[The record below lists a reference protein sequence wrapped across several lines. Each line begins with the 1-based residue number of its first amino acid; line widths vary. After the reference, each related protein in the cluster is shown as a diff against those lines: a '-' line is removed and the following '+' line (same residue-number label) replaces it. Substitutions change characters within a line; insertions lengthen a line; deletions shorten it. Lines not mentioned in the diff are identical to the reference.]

1 MYVCV
6 FVLLMV
12 IVVDVC
18 VVDVCVASGGV
29 CRDDLFACG
38 VVVARACVRRSCQWW
53 CQCCNGR
60 VRVVSV

>member
-1 MYVCV
+1 MYVYVCV

-29 CRDDLFACG
+29 CRDDLFASG
-38 VVVARACVRRSCQWW
+38 VGVARAV
-53 CQCCNGR
+53 
-60 VRVVSV
+60 